1 MDNQTRTDTYSMRIH
16 PFQVIVFL
24 LISGLSA
31 LFLALTLAYL
41 YQRIEKGIAP
51 IQPPL
56 IFLFNTILL
65 LGCSFFI
72 KQANK
77 AYLADD
83 TSKYIRSLM
92 ITAGLTLVF
101 IGAQFVGW
109 QMMQNSG
116 MLLASNPAT
125 SYLYVLSGLHLLHVL
140 GGLPILGW
148 FIFKAVKNMKEPV
161 TVLVYFSDP
170 EKRLK
175 LKLLT
180 TYWHFLDIL
189 WIYLVTFFMVLS
201 LF

>member
-1 MDNQTRTDTYSMRIH
+1 MANQTTDNYSMRIH
-16 PFQVIVFL
+16 PYQVIVFL
-24 LISGLSA
+24 LIAGLSA

-41 YQRIEKGIAP
+41 YQRIDKGIAP

-56 IFLFNTILL
+56 IFLFNTLLL

-72 KQANK
+72 KQANN

-83 TSKYIRSLM
+83 TGKYIRSLF
-92 ITAGLTLVF
+92 ITVGLTLVF

-116 MLLASNPAT
+116 MLLQSNPAT

-148 FIFKAVKNMKEPV
+148 FIYKAIKNMKEPV
-161 TVLVYFSDP
+161 TVLIYFSDP

-189 WIYLVTFFMVLS
+189 WIYLVLFFMILS